1 MTPADF
7 LKFGELG
14 VIFAALV
21 GAFMLLRDLPL
32 RIGKEVGDAVGR
44 AISESET
51 RTADRI
57 NDLEVSLRGVCRYGH
72 TSPPK
77 PPDEES
83 TPPLRFPRHGR
94 LPMDSS
100 SG

>member
-1 MTPADF
+1 MSPTDF

-21 GAFMLLRDLPL
+21 GAYMLLRDLPT
-32 RIGKEVGDAVGR
+32 RIGREVGDAVGR
-44 AISESET
+44 AISESEA

-57 NDLEVSLRGVCRYGH
+57 NDVELAVRGVCRLGH
-72 TSPPK
+72 SIPP
-77 PPDEES
+77 PPSGES
-83 TPPLRFPRHGR
+83 VPPLVPRHGR
-94 LPMDSS
+94 LPLDSA

>member
-1 MTPADF
+1 MSPTDF

-21 GAFMLLRDLPL
+21 GAFLLLRELPV
-32 RIGKEVGDAVGR
+32 RIGREVGDAVGR
-44 AISESET
+44 AILESEG
-51 RTADRI
+51 RTAARI
-57 NDLEVSLRGVCRYGH
+57 NDVEVAMRGICRLSH
-72 TSPPK
+72 TPP
-77 PPDEES
+77 PPPPEES

-94 LPMDSS
+94 LPLDSS